1 MRTLSTT
8 LLTSLALP
16 VVAQGFQSIA
26 MPPNANNVVLSAT
39 RDGSD
44 SSVIRRRPNAA
55 LTSPLRYT
63 EDDNAVALDANSI
76 QIQTPALEIPH
87 GGGASDALRYA
98 IKALPLL
105 AATSVLAVFLTNFL
119 SQFSSP
125 AAQGVKLVYAG
136 AIAGII
142 SRTFC
147 APIEMV
153 STVMMCRG
161 DAVTSMTDEL
171 RRTWKREGFRGMFKG
186 NGANCL
192 KVAPSRG
199 TQFLVY
205 EFVKRRMVLAG
216 FGMAATAG
224 VTAGTG
230 GAGSLHAGARLCAGG
245 VAGMVAAA
253 IVYPLEVVKTML
265 TLYPEKC
272 RSISSALRYVYGTSG
287 ISGLYRGLGPT
298 LIAMFPYVGVEF
310 MVYETLKKRWE
321 AYVGPVGT
329 LALLLMGAAGGA
341 AAQASA
347 HPLDVIRRRMQM
359 QSMNAGEKKKDDDDD
374 AKEAVEYSN
383 MFTGLYH
390 VGKTEGV
397 HVLFNGLGP
406 ACFEKIPSTAIGY
419 FIYEFLKVTLK
430 VSSV

>member
-1 MRTLSTT
+1 MPSSTNALSLDQSTT
-8 LLTSLALP
+8 RKRA
-16 VVAQGFQSIA
+16 
-26 MPPNANNVVLSAT
+26 NAVGTA
-39 RDGSD
+39 
-44 SSVIRRRPNAA
+44 
-55 LTSPLRYT
+55 LRYT
-63 EDDNAVALDANSI
+63 DDTNAVDAKSI
-76 QIQTPALEIPH
+76 QIPITRIRNGGVTSIDVLQYALK
-87 GGGASDALRYA
+87 A
-98 IKALPLL
+98 IPLL
-105 AATSVLAVFLTNFL
+105 AVTTALGSTLTSWL
-119 SQFSSP
+119 SSVSTP
-125 AAQGVKLVYAG
+125 AAQGAKLVYAG
-136 AIAGII
+136 AIAGIL

-161 DAVTSMTDEL
+161 DECTSMTSEL
-171 RRTWKREGFRGMFKG
+171 SQTWKREGLRGMFKG

-205 EFVKRRMVLAG
+205 EFVKRKMLLAG
-216 FGMAATAG
+216 VGLSVGAS
-224 VTAGTG
+224 
-230 GAGSLHAGARLCAGG
+230 AGSLHAGARLLAGG

-265 TLYPEKC
+265 TLYPNKC
-272 RSISSALRYVYGTSG
+272 KSIMDALSLVYRSAG
-287 ISGLYRGLGPT
+287 IKGLYRGLGPT

-310 MVYETLKKRWE
+310 MVYETLKNRWE
-321 AYVGPVGT
+321 MYIGPVGSV
-329 LALLLMGAAGGA
+329 ALLLIGAAGGA

-359 QSMNAGEKKKDDDDD
+359 QSIDAEKRDEKD
-374 AKEAVEYSN
+374 AANKYSN
-383 MFTGLYH
+383 MFVGLYH
-390 VGKTEGV
+390 ICKKEGL

-430 VSSV
+430 VTSV

>member
-1 MRTLSTT
+1 MALSTSQSKNGGTLRKRSTAPLNYIDGTDEDVAVVNGGKALSIPLNGINGGSASVSNANSYEAIQYILTKMIPYATLSALLVT
-8 LLTSLALP
+8 LLTKY
-16 VVAQGFQSIA
+16 
-26 MPPNANNVVLSAT
+26 LS
-39 RDGSD
+39 
-44 SSVIRRRPNAA
+44 
-55 LTSPLRYT
+55 
-63 EDDNAVALDANSI
+63 
-76 QIQTPALEIPH
+76 
-87 GGGASDALRYA
+87 
-98 IKALPLL
+98 
-105 AATSVLAVFLTNFL
+105 NF
-119 SQFSSP
+119 STP
-125 AAQGVKLVYAG
+125 AAQAVKLVYAG

-161 DAVTSMTDEL
+161 DECSTMMDEL
-171 RRTWKREGFRGMFKG
+171 SKTWHKEGFKGMFKG

-205 EFVKRRMVLAG
+205 EFVKRRMLLAG
-216 FGMAATAG
+216 IGLAASS
-224 VTAGTG
+224 
-230 GAGSLHAGARLCAGG
+230 GSLHAGARLFAGG
-245 VAGMVAAA
+245 VAGMIAAA

-265 TLYPEKC
+265 TLYPERC
-272 RSISSALRYVYGTSG
+272 SSIPSALKMVYESSG
-287 ISGLYRGLGPT
+287 MRGLYRGLGPT
-298 LIAMFPYVGVEF
+298 LVAMFPYVGVEF

-321 AYVGPVGT
+321 MHIGPVGT
-329 LALLLMGAAGGA
+329 LALLLLGATGGA

-359 QSMNAGEKKKDDDDD
+359 QSMVGVKKDDDGEE
-374 AKEAVEYSN
+374 KRYKN
-383 MFTGLYH
+383 MFSGLYQ
-390 VGKTEGV
+390 VGKKEGV
-397 HVLFNGLGP
+397 HVLFKGIGP

>member
-1 MRTLSTT
+1 MRLIPTLLSSLTLPVFVRGFQVLTIMPPSVSAISTT
-8 LLTSLALP
+8 TSRTSSLSMALP
-16 VVAQGFQSIA
+16 SKHEKNDVNIRKRNTAPLNYIEGSSEDVSGVNGAKAIEIPLNVNGGSAAVATAPNTAMNYFFTRMIPMAATAALLVTILTKYLSNFSNPTAQSI
-26 MPPNANNVVLSAT
+26 
-39 RDGSD
+39 
-44 SSVIRRRPNAA
+44 
-55 LTSPLRYT
+55 
-63 EDDNAVALDANSI
+63 
-76 QIQTPALEIPH
+76 
-87 GGGASDALRYA
+87 
-98 IKALPLL
+98 
-105 AATSVLAVFLTNFL
+105 
-119 SQFSSP
+119 
-125 AAQGVKLVYAG
+125 KLVYAG

-161 DAVTSMTDEL
+161 DECSTMSDEL
-171 RRTWKREGFRGMFKG
+171 SKTWKKEGFKGMFKG

-205 EFVKRRMVLAG
+205 EFVKRRMLLAG
-216 FGMAATAG
+216 VGLAAAS
-224 VTAGTG
+224 
-230 GAGSLHAGARLCAGG
+230 GSLHAGSRLFAGG

-265 TLYPEKC
+265 TLYPERC
-272 RSISSALRYVYGTSG
+272 TSIPSALKMVYQSSG
-287 ISGLYRGLGPT
+287 IGGLYRGLGPT
-298 LIAMFPYVGVEF
+298 LVAMFPYVGVEF
-310 MVYETLKKRWE
+310 MVYETLKNRWE
-321 AYVGPVGT
+321 MHIGPVGT
-329 LALLLMGAAGGA
+329 AALLLLGAAGGA

-359 QSMNAGEKKKDDDDD
+359 QSMVGVKKDDDKPDVQY
-374 AKEAVEYSN
+374 KN
-383 MFTGLYH
+383 MFAGLYQ
-390 VGKTEGV
+390 VGKREGV
-397 HVLFNGLGP
+397 NVLFKGLGP

>member
-1 MRTLSTT
+1 MRVGS
-8 LLTSLALP
+8 SLVSALVFP
-16 VVAQGFQSIA
+16 VIVRGFA
-26 MPPNANNVVLSAT
+26 MPPNVNAVSFDQAT
-39 RDGSD
+39 STRK
-44 SSVIRRRPNAA
+44 RPNAA
-55 LTSPLRYT
+55 STVLQYTDGADAVDAKALQVPLTRI
-63 EDDNAVALDANSI
+63 N
-76 QIQTPALEIPH
+76 
-87 GGGASDALRYA
+87 GGAATTVTMTASERSSGVMEYA
-98 IKALPLL
+98 TKTIPLL
-105 AATSVLAVFLTNFL
+105 AVATCLGVILTNWL
-119 SQFSSP
+119 AGFSTP
-125 AAQGVKLVYAG
+125 TAQGAKLVYAG

-161 DAVTSMTDEL
+161 DECTSMTLEL
-171 RRTWKREGFRGMFKG
+171 SKAWKKEGLRGMFKG

-205 EFVKRRMVLAG
+205 EFVKRKMLLAG
-216 FGMAATAG
+216 VGLAAGAS
-224 VTAGTG
+224 
-230 GAGSLHAGARLCAGG
+230 AGSLHAGSRLFAGG
-245 VAGMVAAA
+245 IAGMVAAS

-265 TLYPEKC
+265 TLYPDKFK
-272 RSISSALRYVYGTSG
+272 SIPDALSEVYRNSG
-287 ISGLYRGLGPT
+287 IAGLYRGLGPT

-321 AYVGPVGT
+321 MYIGPVGT
-329 LALLLMGAAGGA
+329 IALLLLGAAGGA

-359 QSMNAGEKKKDDDDD
+359 QSINTEKKDDD
-374 AKEAVEYSN
+374 AGETKRYSN
-383 MFTGLYH
+383 MFAGLYQ

-419 FIYEFLKVTLK
+419 FIYEFLKTALK
-430 VSSV
+430 VTSV

>member
-1 MRTLSTT
+1 MRVLST
-8 LLTSLALP
+8 LLSSLAFP
-16 VVAQGFQSIA
+16 VVVRGFQVLS
-26 MPPNANNVVLSAT
+26 MPPIANAASMTMTINT
-39 RDGSD
+39 KSD
-44 SSVIRRRPNAA
+44 QSKIRQRPNASKA
-55 LTSPLRYT
+55 APLKYT
-63 EDDNAVALDANSI
+63 NDVNAVDAKAI
-76 QIQTPALEIPH
+76 QIPLQVN
-87 GGGASDALRYA
+87 GGSASVATISESRDALQYA
-98 IKALPLL
+98 AKAIPLL
-105 AATSVLAVFLTNFL
+105 AAAAAASVMATTWL
-119 SQFSSP
+119 SGFSSP
-125 AAQGVKLVYAG
+125 AAQGIKLVYAG

-161 DAVTSMTDEL
+161 DACTSMTDEL
-171 RRTWKREGFRGMFKG
+171 SKTWKKEGFRGMFKG

-205 EFVKRRMVLAG
+205 EFVKRKMLV
-216 FGMAATAG
+216 AG
-224 VTAGTG
+224 VGLAAGAS
-230 GAGSLHAGARLCAGG
+230 AGSLHAGSRLFAGG

-272 RSISSALRYVYGTSG
+272 KSIPGALSMVYRSAG
-287 ISGLYRGLGPT
+287 IGGLYRGLGPT
-298 LIAMFPYVGVEF
+298 LVAMFPYVGVEF

-321 AYVGPVGT
+321 MAFGPVGT
-329 LALLLMGAAGGA
+329 AALLLLGALGGA

-359 QSMNAGEKKKDDDDD
+359 QSMNIDKTEEKDKPVKK
-374 AKEAVEYSN
+374 YSN
-383 MFTGLYH
+383 MFAGLYH
-390 VGKTEGV
+390 VGKHEGV

-419 FIYEFLKVTLK
+419 FIYEFLKTALK
-430 VSSV
+430 VASV

>member
-1 MRTLSTT
+1 MPPSVGNLPASPMSTMTLN
-8 LLTSLALP
+8 ALP
-16 VVAQGFQSIA
+16 SDGATTRKRRT
-26 MPPNANNVVLSAT
+26 NNGASKT
-39 RDGSD
+39 
-44 SSVIRRRPNAA
+44 SS
-55 LTSPLRYT
+55 LRYT
-63 EDDNAVALDANSI
+63 EDPDAVDAGATRSSSVASSIALSAPN
-76 QIQTPALEIPH
+76 
-87 GGGASDALRYA
+87 GGGSGAAMANTALSLAS
-98 IKALPLL
+98 KLPLL
-105 AATSVLAVFLTNFL
+105 AASSALLVLL
-119 SQFSSP
+119 SNYLSTLSSP
-125 AAQGVKLVYAG
+125 AAQGAKLVYAG

-161 DAVTSMTDEL
+161 DECTSMTAEL
-171 RRTWKREGFRGMFKG
+171 SKTWKREGLRGMFKG

-216 FGMAATAG
+216 VGIAAAAG
-224 VTAGTG
+224 G
-230 GAGSLHAGARLCAGG
+230 GSGSLHAGSRLFAGG
-245 VAGMVAAA
+245 IAGMVAAA

-265 TLYPEKC
+265 TLYPDKC
-272 RSISSALRYVYGTSG
+272 NGILGALGLVYKSSG
-287 ISGLYRGLGPT
+287 IGGLYRGLGPT

-321 AYVGPVGT
+321 AHVGPVGT
-329 LALLLMGAAGGA
+329 AALLLLGAVGGA

-359 QSMNAGEKKKDDDDD
+359 QSMNADKVEDD
-374 AKEAVEYSN
+374 ASGKKNAPAKKVYSN

-390 VGKTEGV
+390 VGKTEGA

-406 ACFEKIPSTAIGY
+406 ACLEKIPSTAIGY